1 MSAIYCDDIISLIFI
16 TVSTAA
22 VYRYWRMD
30 QIIEFLAFLEKE
42 QVVSEST
49 RKAYASDLQ
58 KFVEFIQFNR
68 KREAVVGDFTVKAFF
83 QFLDHEKK
91 QGLKPSTLHR
101 RRVSLKKFAEY
112 LAKTGEMDLASV
124 NEIANWQ
131 RKLWQEIA
139 NRESVSLTEG
149 EIQKLLDT
157 IGAEHK
163 TRNIRDL
170 LIVTL
175 ILETGISIGAL
186 VDLNLSD
193 VNLRAKRLRSSN
205 SEEVWY
211 SIEKSVGYLKNY
223 LTESRPELTQSMN
236 EEALFVSQMGGRITR
251 QGVWQVIQAWGDAAG
266 LGVSLS
272 PRILRHT
279 AVRNMLAEGREV
291 EEIQKLLGHGN
302 RHSTQALIRKLAKTK
317 KSRRKKRK

>member
-1 MSAIYCDDIISLIFI
+1 
-16 TVSTAA
+16 
-22 VYRYWRMD
+22 MD
-30 QIIEFLAFLEKE
+30 QIIEFLALLENE
-42 QVVSEST
+42 QEVSEST
-49 RKAYASDLQ
+49 RKAYASDIQ
-58 KFVEFIQFNR
+58 KFVNFLKSYH
-68 KREAVVGDFTVKAFF
+68 KREPVLSDFTVKAFF

-112 LAKTGEMDLASV
+112 LHKTGAMDLVSV
-124 NEIANWQ
+124 NAIAGWQ
-131 RKLWQEIA
+131 RKLWEEIA
-139 NRESVSLTEG
+139 NRESVSLAEA
-149 EIQKLLDT
+149 EIKKLMET
-157 IGAEHK
+157 IGSEQK

-170 LIVTL
+170 LIVSL

-193 VNLRAKRLRSSN
+193 VNLRAKSIRSNNGAEIWYAVEN
-205 SEEVWY
+205 SVDY
-211 SIEKSVGYLKNY
+211 IRDYLN
-223 LTESRPELTQSMN
+223 ESRPELTQSMN

-251 QGVWQVIQAWGDAAG
+251 QGVWQVIQGWGEAAG

-279 AVRNMLAEGREV
+279 AVRRMLADGRKV

-302 RHSTQALIRKLAKTK
+302 KHSTQALIRKLKKTK

>member
-1 MSAIYCDDIISLIFI
+1 
-16 TVSTAA
+16 
-22 VYRYWRMD
+22 MD
-30 QIIEFLAFLEKE
+30 QIIEFLALLENE
-42 QVVSEST
+42 QEVSEST

-58 KFVEFIQFNR
+58 KFVDFLKSNH
-68 KREAVVGDFTVKAFF
+68 KREPVISDFSVKAFF

-101 RRVSLKKFAEY
+101 RRVSLKKFAAY
-112 LAKTGEMDLASV
+112 LHKTGEMDLVSV
-124 NEIANWQ
+124 NAIAGWQ
-131 RKLWQEIA
+131 RKLWEEIA
-139 NRESVSLTEG
+139 NRESVSLAEA
-149 EIQKLLDT
+149 EIQKLLET
-157 IGAEHK
+157 IGAEQK

-193 VNLRAKRLRSSN
+193 VNLRAKRLRSN
-205 SEEVWY
+205 NGAEIWY
-211 SIEKSVGYLKNY
+211 SIEKSVDHLKEYLS
-223 LTESRPELTQSMN
+223 ESRPELTQSMN

-251 QGVWQVIQAWGDAAG
+251 QGVWQVVQGWGEAAG

-279 AVRNMLAEGREV
+279 AVRKMLAEGRKV

-302 RHSTQALIRKLAKTK
+302 KHSTQALIRKLLKTN